1 VPYYNR
7 FSWQVNIEFQR
18 MSPQSENVTL
28 FDKGKVSGAIVRI
41 LVMCGVGLAMTE
53 STKNHRVEA
62 DLLYDVIS
70 GTLTNSDWTI
80 ARAAELLHL
89 SRRQV
94 YRLKAAVRKEGRA
107 GLDHGNQGRRPINAA
122 PIRVHKRVVRLYKHT
137 YGPEGYGLTH
147 FAEALGE
154 EHGISLSRETVRK
167 WLRADHQ
174 GPKPRR
180 FRHHRLHRERRARK
194 GQMLFLDG
202 SPHEWLGP
210 HYSRLTLILA
220 TDDAT
225 GEPLYGL
232 FAPQETLNACFEVLY
247 HVMQRFG
254 LPQSL
259 YLDRASQFK
268 TTRHGGLHRLQNYE
282 GPTAFQIAMAR
293 LKVEVIFAYTPQAR
307 GRGERM
313 NESFQGRLVAE
324 LIHNRVTEASAAT
337 KYLNAN
343 FIPRYARRFGVSP
356 RDPRSAFRPIPA
368 GMDLRT
374 TLCVESVRTVESDN
388 TIRLHGRRYQL
399 RPPVRHTAFYGA
411 RVKVQEWFDGSVHT
425 FYDPIGEIPSRLIPH
440 IDLVRA
446 ANRHRLKT
454 GETLN
459 LFE

>member
-1 VPYYNR
+1 
-7 FSWQVNIEFQR
+7 
-18 MSPQSENVTL
+18 
-28 FDKGKVSGAIVRI
+28 
-41 LVMCGVGLAMTE
+41 MTKPV
-53 STKNHRVEA
+53 KNHHVEV

-70 GTLTNSDWTI
+70 RTLTNSDWTVV
-80 ARAAELLHL
+80 RAAELLHL

-94 YRLKAAVRKEGRA
+94 YRLKAAVRKEGRT
-107 GLDHGNQGRRPINAA
+107 GLNHGNQGRRPVNAA
-122 PIRVHKRVVRLYKHT
+122 PVRVHEQVVQLYKRT

-147 FAEALGE
+147 FAEALAE
-154 EHGISLSRETVRK
+154 EHGVSLSRETVRK

-247 HVMQRFG
+247 HVAQRLG

-268 TTRHGGLHRLQNYE
+268 TTRHGGLHRLQNHE
-282 GPTAFQIAMAR
+282 EPTAFQIAMAR

-324 LIHNRVTEASAAT
+324 LIHNRVTKSKTAT
-337 KYLNAN
+337 DYLNAN
-343 FIPRYARRFGVSP
+343 FIPRYAHRFGIRP
-356 RDPRSAFRPIPA
+356 RNPQSAFRPIPE
-368 GMDLRT
+368 GLDLRT
-374 TLCVESVRTVESDN
+374 ILCVESVRAVQSDN
-388 TIRLHGRRYQL
+388 TIRLHGRLYQL
-399 RPPVRHTAFYGA
+399 RPPESRTAFYGA
-411 RVKVQEWFDGSVHT
+411 KIKVQEWFDGSMHT
-425 FYDPIGEIPSRLIPH
+425 FYDPIGEIPNKLIPH
-440 IDLVRA
+440 IDLIRV
-446 ANRHRLKT
+446 ANLHRLKT
-454 GETLN
+454 GETIN

>member
-1 VPYYNR
+1 MTKPIKNH
-7 FSWQVNIEFQR
+7 QVETDLLHD
-18 MSPQSENVTL
+18 V
-28 FDKGKVSGAIVRI
+28 IVR
-41 LVMCGVGLAMTE
+41 
-53 STKNHRVEA
+53 
-62 DLLYDVIS
+62 
-70 GTLTNSDWTI
+70 TLTSPDWTI
-80 ARAAELLHL
+80 ARAAYILHL

-107 GLDHGNQGRRPINAA
+107 GLCHGNQGRRPVNAA
-122 PIRVHKRVVRLYKHT
+122 PILVHNRVVQLYKRT

-154 EHGISLSRETVRK
+154 EHGIVLSRETVRK

-202 SPHEWLGP
+202 SPHAWLGP
-210 HYSRLTLILA
+210 QCPKLTLILA

-232 FAPQETLNACFEVLY
+232 FAPQETLNACFEALY
-247 HVMQRFG
+247 YVAQRFG

-268 TTRHGGLHRLQNYE
+268 TTRQGGLHRLQSHE

-324 LIHNRVTEASAAT
+324 LIHNRVTESEAAT

-343 FIPRYARRFGVSP
+343 FIPRYARRFGISP
-356 RDPRSAFRPIPA
+356 RNPQSAFRPIPE
-368 GMDLRT
+368 GLDLRT
-374 TLCVESVRTVESDN
+374 ILCVESIRTVESDN
-388 TIRLHGRRYQL
+388 TIRLHGRRFQL
-399 RPPVRHTAFYGA
+399 RPPNCHAAFYGA
-411 RVKVQEWFDGSVHT
+411 KVKVQEWFDGSIHT
-425 FYDPIGEIPSRLIPH
+425 YYDPIGEIPNKLIPH

-446 ANRHRLKT
+446 VNLHRLKT
-454 GETLN
+454 GETIN